1 MNVEKYIQESNLNFL
16 RSDNLDKQV
25 IIEMRRLRDSYE
37 AYDKKN
43 NPTNYEQISL
53 DEMNVNVED
62 IDEDS
67 DDDE

>member
-1 MNVEKYIQESNLNFL
+1 MK
-16 RSDNLDKQV
+16 
-25 IIEMRRLRDSYE
+25 RLRDSYI
-37 AYDKKN
+37 AYDKKI
-43 NPTNYEQISL
+43 NPTNYEEISL